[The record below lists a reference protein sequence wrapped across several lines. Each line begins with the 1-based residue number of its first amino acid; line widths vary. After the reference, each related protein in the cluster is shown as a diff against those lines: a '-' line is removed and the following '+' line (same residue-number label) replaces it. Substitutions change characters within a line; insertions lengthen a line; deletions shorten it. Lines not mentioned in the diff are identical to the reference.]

1 MLVAID
7 RKERAS
13 KLCGVFEK
21 LGERLDVRS
30 FEKRLIVQKRVYMLQ
45 LHPEFHPY
53 LGYHYSL
60 FIHGPYSPDL
70 ADIYYHIP
78 KDVKPM
84 EIDVSREALEYGR
97 EVMRMDRATLEIA
110 STIIEVIRVNRGISD
125 ERIVEHVHMLKP
137 SYKSAEIWDILL
149 MVKNLKRKYNLVF

>member
-7 RKERAS
+7 RKRKAS
-13 KLCGVFEK
+13 NLCGVFEK
-21 LGERLDVRS
+21 LGEKLDIGS
-30 FEKRLIVQKRVYMLQ
+30 FRKRLIIQKRVYMLQ

-78 KDVKPM
+78 EDVTPA
-84 EIDVSREALEYGR
+84 EINVSGEALEYGR
-97 EVMRMDRATLEIA
+97 KVMEMDRATLEIA

-137 SYKSAEIWDILL
+137 FYKSAEIWKILL
-149 MVKNLKRKYNLVF
+149 MVKNLKRRYNLVF

>member
-1 MLVAID
+1 MLISVD
-7 RKERAS
+7 EKEKAS

-45 LHPEFHPY
+45 LHPEFRPH

-78 KDVKPM
+78 KDIKPA
-84 EIDVSREALEYGR
+84 EINVSRKALEYGR
-97 EVMRMDRATLEIA
+97 KVMEIDRTTLEIA
-110 STIIEVIRVNRGISD
+110 STIVEIMRVNRGISD
-125 ERIVEHVHMLKP
+125 ERVVEHVHMLKP
-137 SYKSAEIWDILL
+137 IYKRDKIQAALL